1 MNCKNFKLKRIFNFK
16 SDFVLNLRNSVFD
29 FYKIVG
35 DLKNNLDS
43 YLELD
48 DRVLFLNT
56 NLVLNL
62 MSPNDELK
70 LKSFIH
76 FRKCS
81 DLTKRLQTR
90 KLYKI
95 VSKKIVTKNLLK
107 SNSKDVIKTL
117 IESKPVLADSL
128 CTEDIGLV
136 VGRIKLLF
144 VKRIALI

>member
-1 MNCKNFKLKRIFNFK
+1 M
-16 SDFVLNLRNSVFD
+16 FD

-62 MSPNDELK
+62 MSPKDELK
-70 LKSFIH
+70 LKS

-117 IESKPVLADSL
+117 IESKPVLADFL
-128 CTEDIGLV
+128 CPEDIGLV
-136 VGRIKLLF
+136 VGRI
-144 VKRIALI
+144 

>member
-1 MNCKNFKLKRIFNFK
+1 MCQ
-16 SDFVLNLRNSVFD
+16 NLRNSVFD

-70 LKSFIH
+70 LKSF
-76 FRKCS
+76 RKCS

-117 IESKPVLADSL
+117 IESKAVLADSL
-128 CTEDIGLV
+128 CPEDIGLV
-136 VGRIKLLF
+136 VRRIKFLL
-144 VKRIALI
+144 VKSTTLI

>member
-1 MNCKNFKLKRIFNFK
+1 MNCKIFKLKRIFNFK

-62 MSPNDELK
+62 MSPNE
-70 LKSFIH
+70 S

-128 CTEDIGLV
+128 CPEDIGLV

-144 VKRIALI
+144 VKE